1 MHCRFLLSDPHGD
14 IELSPEFLDQPF
26 LLSPTEKH
34 PFLSL
39 GDYFKAIRQMLLQ
52 DNGHALVTAL
62 SANLKQQIEPADITE
77 VRIRSEKH
85 GAFYHIACIAVAG
98 PAGPVNLAVTT
109 GLSDQAKNCLA
120 HEFDILGDL
129 AARFTAEFLP
139 QFYSKNY
146 VVYQSNAATAEFLM
160 VLGEWL
166 DDYHEWHL
174 GRNQATGGP
183 KIQLWDYQKGYCFL
197 SEQESGE
204 LLRHVSYILTCYYDP
219 DSFCQIY
226 PWHHGA
232 GDFVAGRDGD
242 SIRVKL
248 ITARNYIPLIDLPQE
263 DESSRLVAI
272 INYLLNLTLRLRLD
286 KLDGIGPPAWM
297 EDFAVQASVKGFFEA
312 LSRHETP
319 QGFID
324 PVYLLEILQAFD
336 PQEYLAMYQ
345 PLLDIY
351 AQENADD
358 FALILDEL
366 PAHVNQQHRVVK
378 GYRLKAE
385 D

>member
-1 MHCRFLLSDPHGD
+1 MHFRFLLSDPQGD
-14 IELSPEFLDQPF
+14 IELDPEFLDQPF

-39 GDYFKAIRQMLLQ
+39 GDYFKAIKEMLLQ

-62 SANLKQQIEPADITE
+62 TTNPKQQIKPADISE

-85 GAFYHIACIAVAG
+85 GAFYHIACIEVAG
-98 PAGPVNLAVTT
+98 PARPAKFAVTT
-109 GLSDQAKNCLA
+109 ALSDQAKDCLA

-139 QFYSKNY
+139 QFYSKNH
-146 VVYQSNAATAEFLM
+146 VVYQSNASKAEFLM

-174 GRNQATGGP
+174 GRDQATGGR

-232 GDFVAGRDGD
+232 GDFVARRQNGAID
-242 SIRVKL
+242 VKL
-248 ITARNYIPLIDLPQE
+248 ITARNYIPLIELQEE

-272 INYLLNLTLRLRLD
+272 INFLLNLTLRIRLD
-286 KLDGIGPPAWM
+286 KLDGVGRPAWM

-312 LSRHETP
+312 LNRENSP
-319 QGFID
+319 PSSID
-324 PVYLLEILQAFD
+324 PAELLEVLQAFD

-345 PLLDIY
+345 PLLEIY
-351 AQENADD
+351 SQEDADD
-358 FALILDEL
+358 FALLLDQL
-366 PAHVNQQHRVVK
+366 PDHVNELYRVIQ
-378 GYRLKAE
+378 GYE
-385 D
+385 SDD